1 MLRCFG
7 GQSTSSLRGQNIPS
21 AFQEREGD
29 AALEGDAGER
39 GVQQLRWDALGAAAD
54 AGRHPGHRRAV
65 RQLCVQAR
73 LHDRRNL

>member
-1 MLRCFG
+1 MCLD
-7 GQSTSSLRGQNIPS
+7 LLNS
-21 AFQEREGD
+21 AENMIYLFQEREGD

-39 GVQQLRWDALGAAAD
+39 GVQQRGRVALGAAAD
-54 AGRHPGHRRAV
+54 EGRHPGHRRAV